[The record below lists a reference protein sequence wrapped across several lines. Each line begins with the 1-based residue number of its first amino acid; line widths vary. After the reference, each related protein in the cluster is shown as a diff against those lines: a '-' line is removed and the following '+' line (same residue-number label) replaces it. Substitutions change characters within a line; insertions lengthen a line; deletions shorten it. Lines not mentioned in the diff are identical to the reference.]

1 MSPWAGCHPSLSL
14 SPQLSL
20 GLTSP
25 ALCEMRQGLSELRGT
40 EMRSYVKPD
49 QEELGQL
56 PPPPVYPPCFSVG
69 RGTSADAQP
78 GATSAVS
85 DIYLV

>member
-56 PPPPVYPPCFSVG
+56 PPHPGVSPLFLCGQRHFS
-69 RGTSADAQP
+69 
-78 GATSAVS
+78 
-85 DIYLV
+85 